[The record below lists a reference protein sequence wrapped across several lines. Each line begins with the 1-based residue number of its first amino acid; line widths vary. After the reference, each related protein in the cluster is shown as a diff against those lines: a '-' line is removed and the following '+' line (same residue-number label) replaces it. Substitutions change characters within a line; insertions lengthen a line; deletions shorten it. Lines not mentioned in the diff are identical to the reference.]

1 MEWTL
6 ASLAAEYG
14 DEEFAL
20 FNGQRFVLREYLA
33 YMRGRGEDDPR
44 PLYLFEDLSLVAPG
58 EAKAALLA
66 EALMGPVTPALP
78 ASFVQ
83 LGGRVRVF
91 LDAAAASMLDL
102 AMLAARPGWEV
113 VQ

>member
-1 MEWTL
+1 MNRQRY
-6 ASLAAEYG
+6 AADHFG
-14 DEEFAL
+14 AL
-20 FNGQRFVLREYLA
+20 EAVPTHATTIGLGTVMRAREICLC
-33 YMRGRGEDDPR
+33 
-44 PLYLFEDLSLVAPG
+44 VVG